1 VLRQIL
7 KKDNIFAKKSLGQNF
22 ITDEN
27 FLSKLSSLIITN
39 KNSSI
44 IEIGPGKGAL
54 TKELIKKK
62 VNQIVAIE
70 KDTNLI
76 DGLKKLFRDFKN
88 IQVLHD
94 DALSINYNEFI
105 KKNSIIV
112 GNLPFNISSSL
123 LMNWI
128 FLDKWPPLY
137 EKMYLMFQKE
147 VGERI
152 LANHGTKKYG
162 RLSVVTQSRCKVKK
176 IIIAKS
182 KIFSP
187 QPKVDGIVLEFTP
200 HKEHLDMNILNLE
213 KIVKKAFSQR
223 RKKIKTTLSSYID
236 CLHSLSIDPD
246 LRPENLSVLQYC
258 KLAKLIR

>member
-1 VLRQIL
+1 M
-7 KKDNIFAKKSLGQNF
+7 KKDKLVAKKSLGQNF

-27 FLSKLSSLIITN
+27 FLKKLSSLIIT
-39 KNSSI
+39 KSDSI
-44 IEIGPGKGAL
+44 VIEIGPGKGAL
-54 TKELIKKK
+54 TKELVKKK
-62 VNQIVAIE
+62 IKQILEIE
-70 KDTNLI
+70 KDKRLI
-76 DGLKKLFRDFKN
+76 TDLKIFSKEFKN
-88 IQVLHD
+88 LKVIHQ
-94 DALSINYNEFI
+94 DALSIDFNKFI

-112 GNLPFNISSSL
+112 GNLPFNISSNL

-128 FLDKWPPLY
+128 LLNKWPPLY
-137 EKMYLMFQKE
+137 KKMYLMFQKE

-200 HKEHLDMNILNLE
+200 HEEHLDMNILNLE